1 MNSKVYRCK
10 TRICFPINTTKFTWI
25 VGQSFIDSERY
36 YFLSNL
42 PRKQRSVF
50 YQHNFFMP
58 YINLIL
64 NYLREPSLINFKRAK
79 EVFFGFGFGF
89 FFFCLFVCFTFLTI
103 LPSPNQI
110 LNEIFLTPNWLWDF
124 PEAPWKVSNDLF
136 SHLVKRE
143 MYFLAYLIG

>member
-89 FFFCLFVCFTFLTI
+89 FFFVCLFVLHF
-103 LPSPNQI
+103 
-110 LNEIFLTPNWLWDF
+110 
-124 PEAPWKVSNDLF
+124 
-136 SHLVKRE
+136 
-143 MYFLAYLIG
+143 